1 MPELPEAET
10 IARDLDPRLRGAR
23 ILAVGVHHPD
33 VLARP
38 APELGDALLGRTIA
52 GVGRRGKNVVVAFED
67 EGRLM
72 VNLGMTGRLVLSDS
86 PRAAELR
93 HVAVRLD
100 LEDGRAL
107 LYDDTRRFGRLELYE
122 PEAWPARDA
131 ELGLEPLDDAFTG
144 DALWALTRRTRTPV
158 RNFLLDQSK
167 VSGVGNIYALEALF
181 RAGIRPTRR
190 SHRITRHRGRR
201 PARRPAPGPCQS
213 HPAPRYHVL
222 GLPRRIGRGGRLRAA
237 ATGIRAGGAAVPDL
251 RHRHPPEG
259 ADEPVRVLLPGLP
272 ALTRGRPGQRT
283 TNVRSRFR
291 SCVLSSATNRY
302 SPGASATPSPP
313 MSSGHSM
320 PMTPPGANS
329 RFVTTVMHA

>member
-10 IARDLDPRLRGAR
+10 IVRDLDPRLRGAR
-23 ILAVGVHHPD
+23 ILAVAVHHPD

-38 APELGDALLGRTIA
+38 ASELGDALLGRTIA

-100 LEDGRAL
+100 LDDGRAL

-122 PEAWPARDA
+122 PEVWPARDA
-131 ELGLEPLDDAFTG
+131 ELGLEPLEDAFTG

-167 VSGVGNIYALEALF
+167 VAGVGNIYALEALF
-181 RAGIRPTRR
+181 RAGIRPSRR
-190 SHRITRHRGRR
+190 SHRITRFEAAALRDALRQVLANAIQHRGTTFSDYRDGSGEAGGFEPLLR
-201 PARRPAPGPCQS
+201 VYGRE
-213 HPAPRYHVL
+213 
-222 GLPRRIGRGGRLRAA
+222 GLPCTACGTTIRRK
-237 ATGIRAGGAAVPDL
+237 
-251 RHRHPPEG
+251 
-259 ADEPVRVLLPGLP
+259 VL
-272 ALTRGRPGQRT
+272 
-283 TNVRSRFR
+283 
-291 SCVLSSATNRY
+291 TNR
-302 SPGASATPSPP
+302 SAFYCP
-313 MSSGHSM
+313 
-320 PMTPPGANS
+320 ACQ
-329 RFVTTVMHA
+329 R